1 MLTAKERLIQELRE
15 KEQELQKVQAD
26 LEEKPEFGLGT
37 GSTGAF
43 TWEML
48 LARREVLE
56 QQIEEIKAALA
67 RLEEGTYGRC
77 LVCGKEIPAERLE
90 IVPTATECADCA
102 RKEAAG
108 MRVF

>member
-1 MLTAKERLIQELRE
+1 MFTAKERLNQELLE
-15 KEQELQKVQAD
+15 KEQELQKVLTD

-56 QQIEEIKAALA
+56 QQIEEIKAALT
-67 RLEEGTYGRC
+67 RIDEGTYGRC
-77 LVCGKEIPAERLE
+77 VVCGAEIPPERLE
-90 IVPTATECADCA
+90 IVPTATECAECA

-108 MRVF
+108 VRVF